1 MDFDFSPEQ
10 KEIKEQARRLLS
22 AHCDLKRVRRV
33 LDGDA
38 LYDQALWR
46 RIADLGWLGVAIPEP
61 YGGLG
66 LNWGTMCV
74 IAEELGRSLAPV
86 PVSSSIYLA
95 AQAILLAGD
104 DETREQYLPP
114 LASGAKIG
122 TVAIAE
128 GLTPLSATDKV
139 RTRCV
144 DGALFGTKLPVAD
157 GSIADFAVVS
167 ARAPAAGAP
176 TTGLFIV
183 DLNSPGVRR
192 ERVDCIDPTRPQAR
206 IVFDGAPAQP
216 LSRADEGAATLR
228 CLLDRAAILI
238 AFEQIGGADASLA
251 MAIEYAKIRHA
262 FGRPIGSFQALK
274 HKLADIYVRNEL
286 ARSNAFAAACAL
298 ESNAAQLPLT
308 ACAAR
313 VAASEAYEFAAK
325 ENIQTHGGIGV
336 TWEADMH
343 LFYRRSRLLMLM
355 LDSPP
360 AWRNRLVGELQS
372 RMAA

>member
-10 KEIKEQARRLLS
+10 KEIKAQARRML
-22 AHCDLKRVRRV
+22 AAQCDLKRVRRV
-33 LDGDA
+33 LDGAA
-38 LYDQALWR
+38 LYDEALWQR
-46 RIADLGWLGVAIPEP
+46 VADLGWLGVAIPEA

-66 LNWGTMCV
+66 LGWGTLCV
-74 IAEELGRSLAPV
+74 IAEELGRSLAPI
-86 PVSSSIYLA
+86 PVSSSIYLC

-104 DETREQYLPP
+104 EDTRQQYLPA

-128 GLTPLSATDKV
+128 GMTPLFAVDKV
-139 RTRCV
+139 NAQYANGT
-144 DGALFGTKLPVAD
+144 LSGTKLPVPD
-157 GSIADFAVVS
+157 GCIADFAVVS
-167 ARAPAAGAP
+167 ARAPRAGGQ

-183 DLNSPGVRR
+183 DLDAPGVRR
-192 ERVDCIDPTRPQAR
+192 ERIDSIDPTRPQAR
-206 IVFDGAPAQP
+206 IAFDGAPARMLGCVEQ
-216 LSRADEGAATLR
+216 GAATLR
-228 CLLDRAAILI
+228 RLLDRVAVLV

-251 MAIEYAKIRHA
+251 MAVEYAKIRRA

-274 HKLADIYVRNEL
+274 HKLVDMYVRNEL

-298 ESNAAQLPLT
+298 ESSAPELTLT

-325 ENIQTHGGIGV
+325 ENIQIHGGIGV

-360 AWRNRLVGELQS
+360 AWRNRLVRELEL